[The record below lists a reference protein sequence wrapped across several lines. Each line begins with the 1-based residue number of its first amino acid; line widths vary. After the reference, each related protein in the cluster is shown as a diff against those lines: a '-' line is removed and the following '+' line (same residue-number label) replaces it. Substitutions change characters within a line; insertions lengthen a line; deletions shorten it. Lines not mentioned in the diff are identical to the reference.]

1 MNRLIFMSVLAL
13 VGCTGLR
20 GPTAEAMMG
29 SDPTMTCFRRM
40 NADPEARRV
49 LHDKVGVGIDG
60 PPTIQMLADKTTP
73 TEEERQALVSFTSVR
88 QSCIAEGTSYRRANM
103 PPEVWMQIEGLGEQT
118 TLLFARLY
126 ASDITYGDYN
136 RIHMEQTRN
145 AMIRLAN
152 SDRQRA
158 QAQASDDER
167 RGQAFLQGLQAAQQ
181 QQYQQQMLRQQ
192 QIQMNRPVTT
202 DCSRFGNSVTCTS
215 R

>member
-1 MNRLIFMSVLAL
+1 MKRLIFMSVLAL

-88 QSCIAEGTSYRRANM
+88 QSCIAEGTSYWRANM
-103 PPEVWMQIEGLGEQT
+103 PPEVWM
-118 TLLFARLY
+118 
-126 ASDITYGDYN
+126 
-136 RIHMEQTRN
+136 
-145 AMIRLAN
+145 
-152 SDRQRA
+152 
-158 QAQASDDER
+158 
-167 RGQAFLQGLQAAQQ
+167 
-181 QQYQQQMLRQQ
+181 
-192 QIQMNRPVTT
+192 
-202 DCSRFGNSVTCTS
+202 
-215 R
+215 